1 MSFIFADLIV
11 PTIDDAYRRYYGLR
25 MAAVLFV
32 SIFITAVISGVVIHY
47 LWGGLGL
54 IPPQGEAGGTAPAGY
69 TTYLNALFTLLFLG
83 QVYVGYWTAQGDEGP
98 GDHEMHA
105 G

>member
-1 MSFIFADLIV
+1 
-11 PTIDDAYRRYYGLR
+11 

-54 IPPQGEAGGTAPAGY
+54 IPPQGEAGGTAPSGY
-69 TTYLNALFTLLFLG
+69 TLYLNAAFTILFLG
-83 QVYVGYWTAQGDEGP
+83 QVYIGYWGIQGSEESD
-98 GDHEMHA
+98 DHEMHT